1 MSSSLNIM
9 GQKFGKLTVIERAE
23 NTKAGKT
30 RWLCQCDCGN
40 RKVVTGSDL
49 RSGHTTSCGCAHYEK
64 TTLIDLTGK
73 KFGRFK
79 KNFTCIYE

>member
-49 RSGHTTSCGCAHYEK
+49 RSGHRK
-64 TTLIDLTGK
+64 QL
-73 KFGRFK
+73 
-79 KNFTCIYE
+79 